1 MKILGI
7 GNALVD
13 ILVPMET
20 EELLE
25 KFKLPK
31 GSMQLSGIDVVN
43 GILSEIDPAKI
54 FFNSGGSAANTI
66 HGLAKLGAKTGYLG
80 KVGSDNHGDF
90 FKTDLTQNKIQPHLS
105 LGQNETGKAMALI
118 SPDSERTFATYL
130 GSAIELTK
138 DDLTDNIFEHYD
150 ILHIEGYLVQNKELI
165 KSALAKAKKLGLKV
179 SIDLASYNI
188 VEENR
193 EFLESLIKDYVDFV
207 FANEEE
213 AKALTG
219 QEPKEALETIAA
231 MSEIAIVKIGE
242 RGSLIKKGNEKVEV
256 GIIPVKAVDT
266 TGAGDL
272 YAAGFLFG
280 LITEASLEN
289 CGKYGALL
297 AGNVIE
303 QVGAK
308 IPLDKWEKILKDIN

>member
-1 MKILGI
+1 MKVLGI

-13 ILVPMET
+13 ILVPMEN
-20 EELLE
+20 EDLLS
-25 KFKLPK
+25 KFNLPK
-31 GSMQLSGIDVVN
+31 GSMQISSIDVVN
-43 GILSEIDPAKI
+43 GILADVNPAKI

-66 HGLAKLGAKTGYLG
+66 HGLAKLGAKAGYLG
-80 KVGSDNHGDF
+80 KVGSDTHGDF
-90 FKTDLTQNKIQPHLS
+90 FKTDLNQNKIQPHLS
-105 LGQNETGKAMALI
+105 LGKNETGKAMALI

-138 DDLTDNIFEHYD
+138 DDLSDDIFKQYD

-165 KSALAKAKKLGLKV
+165 ESALAKAKKLGLKV

-193 EFLESLIKDYVDFV
+193 EFLVSLIKNYVDYV

-213 AKALTG
+213 AKALTE
-219 QEPKEALETIAA
+219 QEPDNALETISA
-231 MSEIAIVKIGE
+231 MCEIAVVKIGE
-242 RGSLIKKGNEKVEV
+242 KGSLIKKGEYKVKA

-280 LITEASLEN
+280 LITKASLED

-308 IPLDKWEKILKDIN
+308 IPAEKWNNIFSTIN

>member
-13 ILVPMET
+13 ILVPMEN
-20 EELLE
+20 EELLG
-25 KFKLPK
+25 KFNLPK
-31 GSMQLSGIDVVN
+31 GSMQLSSIDVVN
-43 GILSEIDPAKI
+43 GILAEIDPAKI

-90 FKTDLTQNKIQPHLS
+90 FKTDLTENKIQPHLS
-105 LGQNETGKAMALI
+105 LGKNETGKAMALI
-118 SPDSERTFATYL
+118 SPDSERTFATFL

-138 DDLTDNIFEHYD
+138 DDLLEDVFSQYN

-165 KSALAKAKKLGLKV
+165 ENALAIAKKLGLKV

-193 EFLESLIKDYVDFV
+193 EFLESMIKDYVDYV

-213 AKALTG
+213 AKALTE
-219 QEPKEALETIAA
+219 QEPEEALETI
-231 MSEIAIVKIGE
+231 SKNCEIAVVKIGE
-242 RGSLIKKGNEKVEV
+242 KGSLIKRGDEKVKV
-256 GIIPVKAVDT
+256 DIIKVKAVDT

-280 LITEASLEN
+280 LITEASLSD
-289 CGKYGALL
+289 CGKYGSIL

-308 IPLDKWEKILKDIN
+308 IPAEKWKKIFEDIN

>member
-13 ILVPMET
+13 ILVPMEN
-20 EELLE
+20 EELLD
-25 KFKLPK
+25 KFNLPK
-31 GSMQLSGIDVVN
+31 GSMQLSSIDVVN
-43 GILSEIDPAKI
+43 GILADVDPAKV

-105 LGQNETGKAMALI
+105 LGKNETGKAMALI

-138 DDLTDNIFEHYD
+138 DDLSDDVFKQYD

-165 KSALAKAKKLGLKV
+165 ESALVKAKKLGLKV

-188 VEENR
+188 VEDNR
-193 EFLESLIKDYVDFV
+193 EFLVSLIENYVDFV

-219 QEPKEALETIAA
+219 EEPRDALETIST
-231 MSEIAIVKIGE
+231 MSEIAVVKIGE
-242 RGSLIKKGNEKVEV
+242 KGSLIKKGDEKVEV

-280 LITEASLEN
+280 LISDASLEE

-303 QVGAK
+303 QIGAK
-308 IPLDKWEKILKDIN
+308 IPAEKWGKIFEKIN